1 MHIRELDLRDF
12 RSWPELNLK
21 LEPGVTV
28 FAGRNGHGKTNI
40 VEAVHYSSK
49 LSSHRVSTDAPLIHA
64 NAENTRVSATTVN
77 DGRALTTHLLI
88 KAHGANQALIN
99 RTRLKS
105 ARELLGVLRVVM
117 FSPEDLRLITG
128 EPAERRKFLDDLAA
142 LRTPR
147 LGGARADYEKVLR
160 QRNALLKSSNMALR
174 RGYQDEDGASALST
188 LDVWD
193 SQLAALGAQVV
204 AGRLSLVDE
213 LAERITESYQSV
225 APESRP
231 ASVAYSSTLDRAVT
245 ELAGGP
251 SRDPAVF
258 EAAMLAEL
266 GRRRKDE
273 IDRGATLVGPHR
285 DDLALMLGDQPA
297 KGYAS
302 HGETWSY
309 ALALHLAEY
318 QLLASEGTD
327 PVLILDDVFAEL
339 DAKRRERLVHV
350 AADAEQVL
358 VTAAV
363 GDDLPGNLDDAVAAR
378 YAVTMQDRVSAI
390 ERSD

>member
-1 MHIRELDLRDF
+1 MHVRELDLRDF

-64 NAENTRVSATTVN
+64 GSENARVSATTVN

-88 KAHGANQALIN
+88 KAHGANQAQIN

-193 SQLAALGAQVV
+193 GQLAALGAQVV

-213 LAERITESYQSV
+213 LAERITEAYQSV

-378 YAVTMQDRVSAI
+378 FAVTMQDGVSAI